1 MRNSKLLCIAA
12 SLFLFITGLSAQ
24 NSTVVIAEVLYDS
37 PWAFPESNLS
47 KGEFVSLYNYE
58 EDDVNIGGWR
68 VQVTDLINSTQQT
81 YTYTIPANTILP
93 AFSLAVIA
101 SRCAGSSFNIGDFYG
116 SEDSDESG
124 NITLYTQDLVF
135 PNTRSLIQIYDA
147 QNNIQDELRYDGNTD
162 SLPGEKLLRA
172 YNGAVHTFLLGDRL
186 VSIQRK
192 SIKIKEEKHT
202 ISRDDY
208 YSGQDH
214 FVQLYSFLPEEYS
227 STSGRKGPSSLVPEN
242 ETLDGTV
249 TKNQEKKASNI
260 TSSQV
265 ITGGKTV
272 YLAEEKVVLEPGF
285 EVKNGAEFELTV
297 ERDSFHVVPM
307 LTFNLW
313 GNHSKVSYATRAN
326 YIVQSNAAIVSI
338 QEVRGASNFKTLKK
352 KTGMDGKMCTTINAI
367 FVKYGIGMLWDRNR
381 VGSPRRIATATMKT
395 PKVGSE
401 KDSHRGWIVAEF
413 PEFCF
418 VATHLSQE
426 ESYRRKMVQKI
437 LNNNIVNDCK
447 SDQKPIYI
455 AGDMNNGP
463 YSNVIKIFIDSGF
476 QVLNDPNTVTCPKE
490 GDKTGKKGSVID
502 LVLEYNYKE
511 NVYHRLIERGIP
523 IPEEDRIKWMYTDK
537 VSDHFP
543 YFVKVKIK

>member
-1 MRNSKLLCIAA
+1 MRNSKLLWIVAG
-12 SLFLFITGLSAQ
+12 LFLFITGLFAQ

-37 PWAFPESNLS
+37 PWTFPESNLS
-47 KGEFVSLYNYE
+47 KGEFISLYNYE
-58 EDDVNIGGWR
+58 EEDVNIGGWR
-68 VQVTDLINSTQQT
+68 VQVTNLMNSTQNT

-101 SRCAGSSFNIGDFYG
+101 SRCSGSTFDIGDFFG
-116 SEDSDESG
+116 SEDSDSSG

-162 SLPGEKLLRA
+162 SLPGETLLRA
-172 YNGAVHTFLLGDRL
+172 YNGAVNPFLLGDRL

-192 SIKIKEEKHT
+192 SIKIKDAKHT

-227 STSGRKGPSSLVPEN
+227 FASSSKGPNTLFPED

-265 ITGGKTV
+265 IASGKTV
-272 YLAEEKVVLEPGF
+272 YLAEEKVVLAPGF

-307 LTFNLW
+307 LTYNLW
-313 GNHSKVSYATRAN
+313 GKHTPDYGVHAKYINQSGAAVVS
-326 YIVQSNAAIVSI
+326 V
-338 QEVRGASNFKTLKK
+338 QEVVGEKRFKKLKE
-352 KTGMDGKMCTTINAI
+352 KTGMDGKMCILTTSG
-367 FVKYGIGMLWDRNR
+367 VKSGIGMLWDKNR
-381 VGSPRRIATATMKT
+381 TGDTKQIIEKKIKT
-395 PKVGSE
+395 PQDVNK
-401 KDSHRGWIVAEF
+401 KRGYIIAEF

-418 VATHLSQE
+418 VATHFSLSYAHRVE
-426 ESYRRKMVQKI
+426 MTKSI
-437 LNNNIVNDCK
+437 LNENIIK
-447 SDQKPIYI
+447 SCINTGKPIYV
-455 AGDMNNGP
+455 AGDMNSVPSGND
-463 YSNVIKIFIDSGF
+463 IKIFIDSGF
-476 QVLNDPNTVTCPKE
+476 RLLNDTTTITFPRGNVT
-490 GDKTGKKGSVID
+490 TGTVID
-502 LVLEYNYKE
+502 LILEYNYKE
-511 NVYHRLIERGIP
+511 NVYHHLIERGIP
-523 IPEEDRIKWMYTDK
+523 IPKEDRVKWRYEDK

-543 YFVKVKIK
+543 YFVKVKTK